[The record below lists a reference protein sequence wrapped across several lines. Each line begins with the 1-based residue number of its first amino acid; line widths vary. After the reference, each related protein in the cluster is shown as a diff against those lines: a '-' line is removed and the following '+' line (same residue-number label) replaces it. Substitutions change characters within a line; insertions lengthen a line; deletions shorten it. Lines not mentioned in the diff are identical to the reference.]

1 MPYLAS
7 DEKRVIGGSS
17 ALKSQMFLAHDAIS
31 PFSGMSR
38 GSILF
43 ACCLRLQDVPRNI
56 IYMLEGSLLFGGLF

>member
-38 GSILF
+38 GSILLLAAF
-43 ACCLRLQDVPRNI
+43 A
-56 IYMLEGSLLFGGLF
+56 YKMFLEI